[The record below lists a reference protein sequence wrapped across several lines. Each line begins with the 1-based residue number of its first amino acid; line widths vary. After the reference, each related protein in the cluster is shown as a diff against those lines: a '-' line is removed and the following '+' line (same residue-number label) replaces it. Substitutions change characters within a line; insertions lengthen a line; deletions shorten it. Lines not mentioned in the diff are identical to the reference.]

1 MLLIIFPNFL
11 LKYIED
17 KSFIEDD
24 EVNDINSRKLN
35 GLAKENNCYTVNEV
49 PEGRL
54 SKMSSR
60 ASSRSSVASDSTRG
74 SSNVFGEQQP
84 PSSTEGKKKSDDVKD
99 SSVENSE
106 GSFGQNAPNDGSTNG
121 SKNVLLD
128 ALIRKF
134 NVSMD
139 VDTNSDNHSD
149 VASQAKTVPLQKHP
163 IRYMGDDKNKKQSD
177 LQRKIY
183 KRNNFEKQTV
193 LASNL
198 KSISTDMED
207 KIDASSS
214 FDDDPKQ
221 TKLVKSTSTQIT
233 RTLNKRNGNY
243 QTVTSVT
250 KLPQHFEC
258 KYIGKT
264 KCQGLWGLKHIREP
278 VDYLVKKAK
287 RLRSLDDLVD
297 VEALVTEKGIYIVQK
312 LKPAVVQEKNS
323 DLNKTNPKY
332 YKSGLLPISNISYAV
347 QDNLYGK
354 VFSCIVVTENDGRT
368 VSECY
373 SFLCKKNDISR
384 KMALS
389 ITLAFK
395 EYGKL
400 LQLKETRISR
410 TIQMNDQMNG
420 DSFA

>member
-1 MLLIIFPNFL
+1 M
-11 LKYIED
+11 
-17 KSFIEDD
+17 
-24 EVNDINSRKLN
+24 
-35 GLAKENNCYTVNEV
+35 

-84 PSSTEGKKKSDDVKD
+84 SSNDSQKKSDEIKD

-106 GSFGQNAPNDGSTNG
+106 GSFGQNGTNNSTSNG
-121 SKNVLLD
+121 SKNILLD

-139 VDTNSDNHSD
+139 VDTNSDNNSD
-149 VASQAKTVPLQKHP
+149 IISQAKTVPLQKQP
-163 IRYMGDDKNKKQSD
+163 IKYVGDDKKKKQSE
-177 LQRKIY
+177 LQRKIN
-183 KRNNFEKQTV
+183 RNNFEKQSV
-193 LASNL
+193 LVNNNL

-221 TKLVKSTSTQIT
+221 IKLVKSTSTQIT
-233 RTLNKRNGNY
+233 RTLNKRNTNY
-243 QTVTSVT
+243 QTVASVT
-250 KLPQHFEC
+250 KLPQNFEC

-278 VDYLVKKAK
+278 VDFLVKKAK
-287 RLRSLDDLVD
+287 RLRSLEDLVD

-312 LKPAVVQEKNS
+312 TKPVLTKEKNL
-323 DLNKTNPKY
+323 DENKLSPKY

-354 VFSCIVVTENDGRT
+354 VFSCIVVTENEGRT

-373 SFLCKKNDISR
+373 SFLCRKNEISR

-410 TIQMNDQMNG
+410 TIKMNDSASEING
-420 DSFA
+420 DSFV

>member
-1 MLLIIFPNFL
+1 
-11 LKYIED
+11 
-17 KSFIEDD
+17 
-24 EVNDINSRKLN
+24 
-35 GLAKENNCYTVNEV
+35 LAKENNCYTVNEV

-54 SKMSSR
+54 SKISSSR
-60 ASSRSSVASDSTRG
+60 ASSRSSLASDSTRG
-74 SSNVFGEQQP
+74 SASVFGEQANNLKDIT
-84 PSSTEGKKKSDDVKD
+84 SKKD

-106 GSFGQNAPNDGSTNG
+106 GSFGQNGNVNSTTG

-139 VDTNSDNHSD
+139 LDTNSDNNSD
-149 VASQAKTVPLQKHP
+149 ANISATQTVPLQKQA
-163 IRYMGDDKNKKQSD
+163 IRYKGDDKKKKQSD
-177 LQRKIY
+177 LQRKINS
-183 KRNNFEKQTV
+183 KNLEKQSN
-193 LASNL
+193 LMLNNL
-198 KSISTDMED
+198 KSISTDTED
-207 KIDASSS
+207 KIEASSS
-214 FDDDPKQ
+214 YDDDPKQ
-221 TKLVKSTSTQIT
+221 VKLVKSTSTQIS
-233 RTLNKRNGNY
+233 RTLNKRNSNY
-243 QTVTSVT
+243 QTINIT

-264 KCQGLWGLKHIREP
+264 KCQGLWGLKHIRDP

-287 RLRSLDDLVD
+287 RLRSLEDLVD
-297 VEALVTEKGIYIVQK
+297 VEALVTEKGIYVVQK
-312 LKPAVVQEKNS
+312 SKPLTEKEIKEN
-323 DLNKTNPKY
+323 LNKISPKY

-354 VFSCIVVTENDGRT
+354 VFSCIVVTETDGKT
-368 VSECY
+368 LSECY
-373 SFLCKKNDISR
+373 SFLCRKNEISR

-400 LQLKETRISR
+400 LQSKETRISR
-410 TIQMNDQMNG
+410 TIQMNDSSSEING